1 MTLAEKL
8 FNCFFQ
14 RIIKGV
20 YRAITSDEEQCI
32 LIEGDG
38 RDLSMLKDNS
48 IDCIFTDHL
57 CPDIKSNKG
66 GTHLLYM
73 IVSGIL

>member
-32 LIEGDG
+32 LI
-38 RDLSMLKDNS
+38 
-48 IDCIFTDHL
+48 
-57 CPDIKSNKG
+57 
-66 GTHLLYM
+66 
-73 IVSGIL
+73 